1 MKDETG
7 DVPIK
12 ESLGLKP
19 KVYSFLVDDRS
30 ENKKIKGLKKKV
42 AQKITYIGYKYFL
55 LNKKCFRHLMNRIQS
70 KGHKTGTYEIKKLS
84 LSCFDNKI
92 HILNN
97 GLALG
102 YQR

>member
-30 ENKKIKGLKKKV
+30 ENKKIKGLKKKSC
-42 AQKITYIGYKYFL
+42 L
-55 LNKKCFRHLMNRIQS
+55 ENNLHWIQIFFV
-70 KGHKTGTYEIKKLS
+70 E
-84 LSCFDNKI
+84 
-92 HILNN
+92 
-97 GLALG
+97 
-102 YQR
+102 